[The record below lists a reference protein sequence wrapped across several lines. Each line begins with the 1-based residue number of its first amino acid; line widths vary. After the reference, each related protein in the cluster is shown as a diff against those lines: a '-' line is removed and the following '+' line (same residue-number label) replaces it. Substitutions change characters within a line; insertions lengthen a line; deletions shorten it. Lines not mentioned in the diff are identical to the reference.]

1 MQRSSLSREPSC
13 KMCHMRDCAI
23 VYMEF
28 LGLASSMSVM
38 VDKYCDLSFGVV
50 DLKHSFRHNLFKYR
64 VCDLLKALR
73 TCENKVMLPVYLST
87 WYVTYLAVLQGAVM
101 FRDRERKSCSKT
113 ISSNTVIQ
121 FFNWIQFFNIPEVRS
136 VCSHLQ
142 HIWKQDQQLFYCLI
156 PLFNWQ

>member
-1 MQRSSLSREPSC
+1 
-13 KMCHMRDCAI
+13 MCHMRDRAI

-73 TCENKVMLPVYLST
+73 TCENKVMLPVYVST
-87 WYVTYLAVLQGAVM
+87 WYITYLAVLQGAVI
-101 FRDRERKSCSKT
+101 FRNGEGKPCSKT
-113 ISSNTVIQ
+113 ISSKTVIQ
-121 FFNWIQFFNIPEVRS
+121 LKTYQKLEVCA
-136 VCSHLQ
+136 VTCS
-142 HIWKQDQQLFYCLI
+142 ISESKINNYFI
-156 PLFNWQ
+156 V

>member
-13 KMCHMRDCAI
+13 KMCHMRDRAI

-73 TCENKVMLPVYLST
+73 TCENKVMLPVYVST

-101 FRDRERKSCSKT
+101 FRDGERKPCSKT
-113 ISSNTVIQ
+113 ISSKTVIQ
-121 FFNWIQFFNIPEVRS
+121 LKTYQKLEVCA
-136 VCSHLQ
+136 VTCS
-142 HIWKQDQQLFYCLI
+142 ISESKINNYFI
-156 PLFNWQ
+156 V